1 MERRVRVRF
10 APSPTGAL
18 HIGGVRTALYNYL
31 FARQHGGDMLLRI
44 EDTDSTRFVP
54 GAEEY
59 ILEAL
64 DWLGIGIDE
73 GLRMSQKSKVEGQKT
88 IEAVGSHGP
97 YRQSERREIYHRY
110 VKQLLDSGHAYIA
123 FDTPEELDAKRAEIP
138 NFQYDARTRMQ
149 MRNSLTMA
157 ADEVQQLLDKGEKY
171 VVRFKVEPDEDV
183 HVHDLIRGEVVIN
196 SNILDDKVLYKSA
209 DDLPTYHLANIV
221 DDHLMEISHVIRGE
235 EWLPS
240 APLHVL
246 LYRAFGW
253 EDTMPHFAHLPLL
266 LKPDGNG
273 KLSKRDGDRLGFPV
287 FPLEFHNEKDGTV
300 SSGYRESGYLPEA
313 VINFLALLGWHGSG
327 DQEMYTMDEL
337 IKDFSLDR
345 VSKSGAKFD
354 YEKGKWFNHQYLQ
367 LRSNE
372 ELAEM
377 FRPVLEEK
385 LSTFNFQ
392 PDDFSQLSTLNSK
405 LPTIV
410 GLVKDRVNFVPEL
423 WEQAD
428 FFFVAP
434 TGYDEK
440 SLKKRW
446 KEDSP
451 KHMQELLALL
461 ETVSED
467 DWHKNEQIVND
478 QMVNTHWYLDDVVMP
493 WIAEKEYGVGIVM
506 NAFRIC
512 LVGAAR
518 GPHIWNITDVLGK
531 EETLRRVRTALQNI
545 R

>member
-1 MERRVRVRF
+1 MSKVRVRF

-31 FARQHGGDMLLRI
+31 FARQHGGEMLLRI

-59 ILEAL
+59 ITESLA
-64 DWLGIGIDE
+64 WLGIKIDE
-73 GLRMSQKSKVEGQKT
+73 GICQDAPNGKGN
-88 IEAVGSHGP
+88 HGP
-97 YRQSERREIYHRY
+97 YRQSERREIYHKY
-110 VKQLLDSGHAYIA
+110 VDQLLASGHAYIA
-123 FDTPEELDAKRAEIP
+123 FDTPEQLEAKRTEIA
-138 NFQYDARTRMQ
+138 NFQYDARTREQ
-149 MRNSLTMA
+149 MCNSLTLSTEEVESRIA
-157 ADEVQQLLDKGEKY
+157 AGEKY
-171 VVRFKVEPDEDV
+171 VVRFKVEPDVDV
-183 HVHDLIRGEVVIN
+183 YVQDLIRGQVKIN

-246 LYRAFGW
+246 LYKAFGW
-253 EDTMPHFAHLPLL
+253 EDTMPQFAHLPLL

-287 FPLEFHNEKDGTV
+287 FPLEFHNQKDGSV
-300 SSGYRESGYLPEA
+300 SSGYREEGYYPEA
-313 VINFLALLGWHGSG
+313 VINFLALLGWHATG
-327 DQEMYTMDEL
+327 DQEMYTMQEL
-337 IKDFSLDR
+337 IEQFSLER

-367 LRSNE
+367 LKSNE
-372 ELAEM
+372 ELAEQFM
-377 FRPVLEEK
+377 PYLEAK
-385 LSTFNFQ
+385 GLSGDKATVA
-392 PDDFSQLSTLNSK
+392 K
-405 LPTIV
+405 VI
-410 GLVKDRVNFVPEL
+410 GLTKDRVNFVSEL
-423 WEQAD
+423 WEQVN

-434 TGYDEK
+434 TEYDEK

-451 KHMQELLALL
+451 KHMAEMLALL
-461 ETVSED
+461 EAHED
-467 DWHKNEQIVND
+467 WSAEG
-478 QMVNTHWYLDDVVMP
+478 LDNLIMP

-531 EETLRRVRTALQNI
+531 EETLRRVRTALEKLGASEEHSAQ
-545 R
+545 

>member
-73 GLRMSQKSKVEGQKT
+73 GLRLKKGTKQ
-88 IEAVGSHGP
+88 IEAVGPHGP

-157 ADEVQQLLDKGEKY
+157 ADEVQQLLDKGEKH

-377 FRPVLEEK
+377 FLPVLKEK
-385 LSTFNFQ
+385 LSDSSDKSDYSERFRQ
-392 PDDFSQLSTLNSK
+392 

-461 ETVSED
+461 ETVSEK
-467 DWHKNEQIVND
+467 DWHANREEKNENGETVLRW
-478 QMVNTHWYLDDVVMP
+478 HLDDVVMP

-518 GPHIWNITDVLGK
+518 GPHIWNITDILGK

>member
-1 MERRVRVRF
+1 MTKVRVRF

-18 HIGGVRTALYNYL
+18 HIGGVRTALFNYL

-59 ILEAL
+59 ITESLA
-64 DWLGIGIDE
+64 WLGIEIDE
-73 GLRMSQKSKVEGQKT
+73 GICQDAPNGKGD
-88 IEAVGSHGP
+88 HGP
-97 YRQSERREIYHRY
+97 YRQSERRDVYHKY
-110 VKQLLDSGHAYIA
+110 VDQLLASGNAYIA
-123 FDTPEELDAKRAEIP
+123 FDTPEQLEAKRAEIA
-138 NFQYDARTRMQ
+138 NFQYDARTREQ
-149 MRNSLTMA
+149 MVNSLTLTK
-157 ADEVQQLLDKGEKY
+157 DEVDARIAAGEKY
-171 VVRFKVEPDEDV
+171 VVRFKVEPNVDV

-246 LYRAFGW
+246 LYKAFGW
-253 EDTMPHFAHLPLL
+253 EDTMPQFAHLPLL

-287 FPLEFHNEKDGTV
+287 FPLEFHNQKDGSV
-300 SSGYRESGYLPEA
+300 SSGYREEGYYPEA
-313 VINFLALLGWHGSG
+313 VINFLALLGWHATG
-327 DQEMYTMDEL
+327 DQEMYTMQEL
-337 IKDFSLDR
+337 IEQFSLER

-367 LRSNE
+367 LKSNE
-372 ELAEM
+372 ELAEQFM
-377 FRPVLEEK
+377 PYLEAKGVLVDK
-385 LSTFNFQ
+385 A
-392 PDDFSQLSTLNSK
+392 
-405 LPTIV
+405 IV
-410 GLVKDRVNFVPEL
+410 AKVIGLTKDRVNFVSEL
-423 WEQAD
+423 WEQVN

-434 TGYDEK
+434 AEYDEK

-451 KHMQELLALL
+451 KHMTEMLALL
-461 ETVSED
+461 ETHED
-467 DWHKNEQIVND
+467 WSAEG
-478 QMVNTHWYLDDVVMP
+478 LDNLIMP

-531 EETLRRVRTALQNI
+531 EETLARVRTALEKLG
-545 R
+545 

>member
-1 MERRVRVRF
+1 MTKVRVRF

-18 HIGGVRTALYNYL
+18 HIGGVRTALFNYL

-59 ILEAL
+59 ITESLA
-64 DWLGIGIDE
+64 WLGIEIDE
-73 GLRMSQKSKVEGQKT
+73 GICQDAPNGKGD
-88 IEAVGSHGP
+88 HGP
-97 YRQSERREIYHRY
+97 YRQSERRDIYHKY
-110 VKQLLDSGHAYIA
+110 VDQLLASGNAYIA
-123 FDTPEELDAKRAEIP
+123 FDTPEQLEAKRAEIA
-138 NFQYDARTRMQ
+138 NFQYDARTREQ
-149 MRNSLTMA
+149 MVNSLTLTK
-157 ADEVQQLLDKGEKY
+157 DEVDARIAAGEKY
-171 VVRFKVEPDEDV
+171 VVRFKVEPNVDV

-246 LYRAFGW
+246 LYKAFGW
-253 EDTMPHFAHLPLL
+253 EDTMPQFAHLPLL

-287 FPLEFHNEKDGTV
+287 FPLEFHNQKDGSV
-300 SSGYRESGYLPEA
+300 SSGYREEGYYPEA
-313 VINFLALLGWHGSG
+313 VINFLALLGWHATG
-327 DQEMYTMDEL
+327 DQEMYTMQEL
-337 IKDFSLDR
+337 IEQFSLER

-367 LRSNE
+367 LKSNE
-372 ELAEM
+372 ELAEQFM
-377 FRPVLEEK
+377 PYLEAKGVLVDK
-385 LSTFNFQ
+385 V
-392 PDDFSQLSTLNSK
+392 
-405 LPTIV
+405 IV
-410 GLVKDRVNFVPEL
+410 AKVIGLTKDRVNFVSEL
-423 WEQAD
+423 WEQVN

-434 TGYDEK
+434 AEYDEK

-451 KHMQELLALL
+451 KHMTEMLALL
-461 ETVSED
+461 ETHED
-467 DWHKNEQIVND
+467 WSAEG
-478 QMVNTHWYLDDVVMP
+478 LDNLIMP

-531 EETLRRVRTALQNI
+531 EETLARVRTALEKLG
-545 R
+545 